1 MALSLFFISFYQ
13 FFYLIICFYLTNSL
27 GSFYFVYLLLANA
40 VLSFFTLSLNPPL
53 CTVYFLASIFIHV
66 SLKRYLVQTI
76 LPSDHISI
84 HVSIKQP
91 IYIPAYLSIYLFI
104 YASLFLSI
112 FLSVYLS
119 VFLSV
124 YLSVC
129 LPIYLPICLSVCLYI
144 YLSKN

>member
-1 MALSLFFISFYQ
+1 MILSLFFILFYE
-13 FFYLIICFYLTNSL
+13 FLYLIICFYLTNSL
-27 GSFYFVYLLLANA
+27 GSFYFVYLLLPNV

-53 CTVYFLASIFIHV
+53 STVYFLASIFIHV

-119 VFLSV
+119 VCLSV
-124 YLSVC
+124 YLPTC
-129 LPIYLPICLSVCLYI
+129 LIINLYT
-144 YLSKN
+144 